1 MQARKMMLPSQDDI
15 QRNWTDKRVRVTC
28 YVLCYNHFN
37 LIEDALEGILL
48 QRTNFG
54 FKVVVY
60 DDFSQDGTREILR
73 EYQERY
79 PDIIFPYLADFNHH
93 SVGKPKDEHG
103 DLIEGD
109 YVAFCEGDDY
119 WIDYEKLQRQFDL
132 MEMRNFNICI
142 HPAIISFQ
150 GGGQE
155 DLFCYYGGEVSE
167 ISPSLVFNMMNQF
180 APTASYFVREESY
193 FEFLRFLGL
202 RKQSYGDFFIE
213 TISADKGILY
223 TPEVM
228 SVYRRGVQNSYSE
241 TAGKAGVRELEDSFK
256 NNIFNLDVLG
266 TMRPEFKEDIKKR
279 KMLVEIDF
287 CVNASRAEDTPDA
300 VRSDYM
306 KKAESLSS
314 RLGSIDKKSMIS
326 TLGSVRGIQPK
337 P

>member
-28 YVLCYNHFN
+28 YVQCYNHSEYV
-37 LIEDALEGILL
+37 EDTLEGILR
-48 QRTNFG
+48 QRTNFA

-60 DDFSQDGTREILR
+60 DDFSQDGTREILK

-93 SVGKPKDEHG
+93 TAGKPRDEHG

-132 MEMRNFNICI
+132 MEMHKFNICI

-150 GGGQE
+150 STGQE
-155 DLFCYYGGEVSE
+155 DVFCYYGDGISE
-167 ISPSLVFNMMNQF
+167 ISPSLVFNMMSQF
-180 APTASYFVREESY
+180 APTASYFIREESY

-202 RKQSYGDFFIE
+202 RKQGYGDFFIE
-213 TISADKGILY
+213 TISADNGILY
-223 TPEVM
+223 TPEIM
-228 SVYRRGVQNSYSE
+228 SVYRRGVKGSYTE
-241 TAGKAGVRELEDSFK
+241 TAGKAGIEELENSFK

-266 TMRPEFKEDIKKR
+266 SIRPQFKEDIKKR

-287 CVNASRAEDTPDA
+287 CVNASRAEGVPDA
-300 VRSDYM
+300 VRSSYM

-314 RLGSIDKKSMIS
+314 RLGPLDKKSMIS
-326 TLGSVRGIQPK
+326 TLGSAREIPIK